1 MKSKIASAIAY
12 VKSHIEHGADS
23 TEVKNNAANI
33 YSSSFDEYIKIWEAI
48 KNITADGV
56 EEEPDEIAMQF
67 LSAKMALDRLVEL
80 FSDDN
85 YIAETLT
92 ELKTSLEIIEDGVAR

>member
-67 LSAKMALDRLVEL
+67 LSAKMALDRLIEL
-80 FSDDN
+80 FADDYN
-85 YIAETLT
+85 TAEILA
-92 ELKTSLEIIEDGVAR
+92 EMKTRLEIIESCRAR